1 MHKEIG
7 EKINEL
13 RGIKNMTLKELGE
26 RAELSVS
33 FLSQA
38 ERGLTSITIS
48 SLKRIAEALE
58 VELNYFFS
66 APESPKPLI
75 MRSYNQEIIRI
86 DESKLIYFSLG
97 GEIQNRQLDPLCV
110 TLLPQNRSEEILMDE
125 HEGEEFVYVLEGV
138 FTILLGDQ
146 QHDLYPG
153 DSIHI
158 SSRTPHA
165 WANYTGKLVKILSVS
180 TPSVLR

>member
-13 RGIKNMTLKELGE
+13 RNIKNMTLKELGE
-26 RAELSVS
+26 KAGLSVS

-58 VELNYFFS
+58 TELNYFFS
-66 APESPKPLI
+66 PPETPKPLI

-97 GEIQNRQLDPLCV
+97 GDIESRQLDPLCV
-110 TLLPQNRSEEILMDE
+110 TLLPQSRSEELLMDE
-125 HEGEEFVYVLEGV
+125 HNGEEFVYVLEGV
-138 FTILLGDQ
+138 FTMVLGEQ

-165 WANYTGKLVKILSVS
+165 WANYTNKLVKILSVS
-180 TPSVLR
+180 TPSVL